1 MFSLFPRQR
10 ARVPNTDKEVY
21 CGVHS
26 LPRSLWPTK
35 GFMFKMFSFQL
46 SQTMILS
53 SKCSL
58 SLKYPAPECSKQ
70 NNIFTEHI
78 F

>member
-1 MFSLFPRQR
+1 
-10 ARVPNTDKEVY
+10 
-21 CGVHS
+21 
-26 LPRSLWPTK
+26 
-35 GFMFKMFSFQL
+35 MFSFQL

-70 NNIFTEHI
+70 NNIFTEHKSNPPDCDADEPGPVDLSVPAPGLKSNI
-78 F
+78 NVVI